1 MDEQIQKRYGAIK
14 SMTDRCGIAIQ
25 DICFIA
31 GGRTN
36 EAYTIYGTNHK
47 KYIARIAG
55 EGTEKIINRP
65 RELHNIR
72 EAARVNIAPEVYCA
86 ENGNL
91 LIEFL
96 DGISKKDITMLE
108 NAETL
113 DKVTTQL
120 RNLHTSG
127 AEFQGRFSFL
137 NDYNVYR
144 ADYFTVASEAPAELA
159 QVEEEIVALITRME
173 EKYAGANA
181 PLHGDTALQNFMIC
195 KDRAYL
201 IDWEYSSSGD
211 YYLDL
216 ANFVILN
223 DLTPELEKSF
233 LRSYED
239 KMQGKLD
246 YGKFLLFKMA
256 VSFMWVYWHLGRLVR
271 NIQVD
276 YNESHWKKCLNKAIA
291 IKEQWQT
298 LGYSL
303 E

>member
-65 RELHNIR
+65 RERHNIR

-271 NIQVD
+271 NIQID

-298 LGYSL
+298 LEYSL
-303 E
+303 

>member
-271 NIQVD
+271 NIQID

-291 IKEQWQT
+291 IKEQWKT

-303 E
+303 

>member
-181 PLHGDTALQNFMIC
+181 LLHGDTALQNFMIC

-271 NIQVD
+271 NIQID

-303 E
+303 

>member
-72 EAARVNIAPEVYCA
+72 KAARVNIAPEVYCA

-271 NIQVD
+271 NIQID

-303 E
+303 

>member
-271 NIQVD
+271 NIQID

-298 LGYSL
+298 LRYSL
-303 E
+303 

>member
-1 MDEQIQKRYGAIK
+1 MEELIKKRYSAIK
-14 SMTDRCGIAIQ
+14 SMADQCGIAIQ
-25 DICFIA
+25 NIDFIA

-36 EAYTIYGTNHK
+36 EAYTVYGNDK

-55 EGTEKIINRP
+55 DGTETIINRS
-65 RELHNIR
+65 RELCNIR
-72 EAARVNIAPEVYCA
+72 EAARVDIAPQVYCA

-91 LIEFL
+91 LIEFI

-108 NAETL
+108 NPETL

-120 RNLHTSG
+120 RRLHVSG
-127 AEFQGRFSFL
+127 AKFQGNFSFL
-137 NDYNVYR
+137 TDYNVYR
-144 ADYFTVASEAPAELA
+144 ADYFSIALKAPAEMER
-159 QVEEEIVALITRME
+159 VEEEIVALIQKME
-173 EKYAGANA
+173 KKYAGANA

-195 KDRAYL
+195 KERAYL

-223 DLTPELEKSF
+223 DLTSELEARF
-233 LRSYED
+233 LKSYES
-239 KMQGKLD
+239 KMQGELD

-256 VSFMWVYWHLGRLVR
+256 VSFMWVYWHLGRLAR

-276 YNESHWKKCLNKAIA
+276 YNESHWKKCLNKAVTV
-291 IKEQWQT
+291 KVQWQS
-298 LGYSL
+298 LGYTL
-303 E
+303 

>member
-36 EAYTIYGTNHK
+36 EAYTVYGTNHK

-271 NIQVD
+271 NIQID

-303 E
+303 

>member
-65 RELHNIR
+65 REMHNIR

-271 NIQVD
+271 SIQID

-303 E
+303 

>member
-159 QVEEEIVALITRME
+159 RVEEEIVALITRME

-271 NIQVD
+271 NIQID

-303 E
+303 

>member
-1 MDEQIQKRYGAIK
+1 MDEQIQKRYEAIK

-271 NIQVD
+271 NIQID

-303 E
+303 

>member
-271 NIQVD
+271 NIQID
-276 YNESHWKKCLNKAIA
+276 YNESHWKKYLNKAIA
-291 IKEQWQT
+291 IKEQWKT

-303 E
+303 

>member
-271 NIQVD
+271 NIQID
-276 YNESHWKKCLNKAIA
+276 YNESHWKKRLNKAIA

-303 E
+303 

>member
-1 MDEQIQKRYGAIK
+1 MDEQIQKRYGEIK

-65 RELHNIR
+65 REMHNIR

-271 NIQVD
+271 NIQID
-276 YNESHWKKCLNKAIA
+276 YNESHWRKCLNKAIA

-303 E
+303 

>member
-36 EAYTIYGTNHK
+36 EAYTIYGTSHK

-271 NIQVD
+271 NIQID

-303 E
+303 

>member
-1 MDEQIQKRYGAIK
+1 MGEIK

-65 RELHNIR
+65 REMHNIR

-271 NIQVD
+271 NIQID
-276 YNESHWKKCLNKAIA
+276 YNESHWRKCLNKAIA

-303 E
+303 

>member
-271 NIQVD
+271 SIQID
-276 YNESHWKKCLNKAIA
+276 YNESHWKKYLNKAIA

-303 E
+303 

>member
-271 NIQVD
+271 NIQID
-276 YNESHWKKCLNKAIA
+276 YNESHWRKCLNKAIA

-303 E
+303 

>member
-173 EKYAGANA
+173 EKNAGANA

-271 NIQVD
+271 NIQID

-303 E
+303 

>member
-47 KYIARIAG
+47 KYIAQIAG

-271 NIQVD
+271 NIQID

-303 E
+303 

>member
-127 AEFQGRFSFL
+127 AEFQGGFSFL

-233 LRSYED
+233 LCSYED

-271 NIQVD
+271 NIQID

-303 E
+303 

>member
-1 MDEQIQKRYGAIK
+1 MDSQVQKRYAAIK
-14 SMTDRCGIAIQ
+14 SMTDKCGISIQ
-25 DICFIA
+25 DISFIA

-36 EAYTIYGTNHK
+36 EAYTVYGADGK

-55 EGTEKIINRP
+55 DGTEKIINRS
-65 RELHNIR
+65 RELCNIK
-72 EAARVNIAPEVYCA
+72 EAARVDIAPKVFCA

-96 DGISKKDITMLE
+96 DGISKKDITMLGHP
-108 NAETL
+108 ETL

-120 RNLHTSG
+120 RNLHSSG
-127 AEFQGRFSFL
+127 AKFEGNFSFL
-137 NDYNVYR
+137 HDYNVYR
-144 ADYFTVASEAPAELA
+144 SDFFTVASKAPTEME
-159 QVEEEIVALITRME
+159 QVEDEIASLIAKME

-195 KDRAYL
+195 EDRAYL

-223 DLTPELEKSF
+223 DLTSELEKKF
-233 LRSYED
+233 LDSYES
-239 KMQGKLD
+239 KMHGELN
-246 YGKFLLFKMA
+246 YGKFLLFKMS
-256 VSFMWVYWHLGRLVR
+256 VSFMWVYWHLGRLAR

-276 YNESHWKKCLNKAIA
+276 YNETHWRKCLKKAITA
-291 IKEQWQT
+291 KAQWES
-298 LGYSL
+298 LGYTL
-303 E
+303 

>member
-1 MDEQIQKRYGAIK
+1 MDEQIQKRYGEIK

-65 RELHNIR
+65 REMHNIR

-271 NIQVD
+271 NIQID

-303 E
+303 

>member
-72 EAARVNIAPEVYCA
+72 EAACVNIAPEVYCA

-271 NIQVD
+271 NIQID

-303 E
+303 

>member
-1 MDEQIQKRYGAIK
+1 MEELIQKRYAAIK
-14 SMTDRCGIAIQ
+14 SMTDSCGITIQ
-25 DICFIA
+25 EVSFIA

-36 EAYTIYGTNHK
+36 EAYTVYGSDNK

-55 EGTEKIINRP
+55 EGTEKIINRA
-65 RELHNIR
+65 RELCNVR
-72 EAARVNIAPEVYCA
+72 EAARVNIAPKVLCA
-86 ENGNL
+86 EKGNL
-91 LIEFL
+91 LIEYV
-96 DGISKKDITMLE
+96 DGISKKDITMLQ
-108 NAETL
+108 NPETL

-120 RNLHTSG
+120 RNLHVSG
-127 AEFQGRFSFL
+127 AVFQGKFSFL

-144 ADYFTVASEAPAELA
+144 EDYFTVATKAPAEME
-159 QVEEEIVALITRME
+159 QVEKEIVDLITQME
-173 EKYAGANA
+173 ERYAGASA

-223 DLTPELEKSF
+223 DLSPELEQSF
-233 LRSYED
+233 LNSYES
-239 KMQGKLD
+239 KMQGKLE

-256 VSFMWVYWHLGRLVR
+256 VSFMWVYWHLGRLAR
-271 NIQVD
+271 NIQID

-291 IKEQWQT
+291 AKDQWKS
-298 LGYSL
+298 LGYTM
-303 E
+303 

>member
-36 EAYTIYGTNHK
+36 EAYTIYGINHK

-271 NIQVD
+271 NIQID

-303 E
+303 

>member
-271 NIQVD
+271 KIQID

-303 E
+303 

>member
-271 NIQVD
+271 NIQID
-276 YNESHWKKCLNKAIA
+276 YNESHWKKYLNKAIA

-303 E
+303 

>member
-233 LRSYED
+233 LCSYED

-271 NIQVD
+271 NIQID

-303 E
+303 

>member
-1 MDEQIQKRYGAIK
+1 MDEQVQKRYEAIK

-271 NIQVD
+271 NIQID

-303 E
+303 

>member
-55 EGTEKIINRP
+55 EGTKKIINRP

-271 NIQVD
+271 NIQID

-303 E
+303 

>member
-91 LIEFL
+91 LIEFM

-271 NIQVD
+271 NIQID

-303 E
+303 

>member
-47 KYIARIAG
+47 KYIARIAV

-120 RNLHTSG
+120 RNLHMSG

-271 NIQVD
+271 NIQID

-303 E
+303 

>member
-159 QVEEEIVALITRME
+159 QVEEEIVALITQME

-271 NIQVD
+271 NIQID

-303 E
+303 

>member
-96 DGISKKDITMLE
+96 DGISKKDITMLG

-271 NIQVD
+271 NIQID

-303 E
+303 

>member
-91 LIEFL
+91 LIELL

-271 NIQVD
+271 NIQID

-303 E
+303 

>member
-1 MDEQIQKRYGAIK
+1 MDEQIQKRYGVIK

-55 EGTEKIINRP
+55 EGTEKIINRS
-65 RELHNIR
+65 RELHNIK

-127 AEFQGRFSFL
+127 AEFQGKFSFL

-144 ADYFTVASEAPAELA
+144 SDYFTVTTKVPAELA
-159 QVEEEIVALITRME
+159 QVEEEIVALITQME

-239 KMQGKLD
+239 KMHGKLD

-271 NIQVD
+271 NIQID

-291 IKEQWQT
+291 IKAQWQT
-298 LGYSL
+298 LGYTL
-303 E
+303 

>member
-239 KMQGKLD
+239 KTQGKLD

-271 NIQVD
+271 NIQID

-303 E
+303 